1 MYIEQNFVDPAVLDL
16 QANRR
21 MKNRILKYW
30 PRITVGG
37 VEIFGKLYLYNG
49 SVQKSAGHLK
59 LYNLLGVKVEDLE
72 SESWQGIEN
81 YYLYFK
87 VVQGL
92 EEDLTTVDLERVVVA
107 AMPFTQKSVDTVPEV
122 DRSDW
127 VTMKI
132 SYEPL
137 HVETQNSALSNA
149 QIIAA
154 IRSNPQVVTY
164 DSINSDLMAVVA
176 LLDTTDSLFEK
187 TFTVDNVQL
196 TDVSHLVKTI
206 KTSKTNITKVVK
218 EAGLTMRF
226 RRKLVDDTIQDSVLG
241 AVTTYINAITT
252 AVTDLD
258 IQAKRLYRTLVP
270 FTDDD
275 IILSQLASIDILT
288 NLHNNIG
295 GSLVGYKVAGLAN
308 VPSKTFNKAIVGQI
322 TSGYTEESVSWWK
335 KLITVIVTIVIVVV
349 AIWFPPAGWSG
360 LTWAATVLTVG
371 SLAMQGLAIVLAK
384 SDPAWGAYIGKAAT
398 VLGYIATAVGIIN
411 IVGQLAKSVA
421 AEAGKEAAKE
431 AAKEAGKEVVA
442 DTVKEIGKETAKEM
456 TMQEAATIIKGLSF
470 DELSD
475 ALVAAMKQSFSTSTS
490 MNMTNVLSWAT
501 KGFQIYIKYITP
513 PDKGIDELQEQVD
526 AQEKVR
532 EDLTGPGL
540 KDKIDYAFSSPLY
553 GIYECNEIMQGIPHS
568 MTQGKIDICFNKYYD
583 GVTSKVKYRGYL
595 G

>member
-30 PRITVGG
+30 PRTPVDG
-37 VEIFGKLYLYNG
+37 VEIFGRLYLYNG
-49 SVQKSAGHLK
+49 SVQKSAMHLK
-59 LYNLLGVKVEDLE
+59 LYNLLGVQVGDLE
-72 SESWQGIEN
+72 SESWQGIET

-92 EEDLTTVDLERVVVA
+92 EEDLTAVDLERAVIE
-107 AMPFTQKSVDTVPEV
+107 AMPFTEKSVDTVEEE
-122 DRSDW
+122 DRSEW
-127 VTMKI
+127 ITVPI

-154 IRSNPQVVTY
+154 IRSNPQVATY
-164 DSINSDLMAVVA
+164 DSISSNIMAVVA

-196 TDVSHLVKTI
+196 TDVSHLVNTI
-206 KTSKTNITKVVK
+206 KTSKINRTKVVK

-275 IILSQLASIDILT
+275 IILAQPASIGILT

-335 KLITVIVTIVIVVV
+335 KLITVIVAIVIVVV
-349 AIWFPPAGWSG
+349 AIWAAIPTGGGSLG
-360 LTWAATVLTVG
+360 WAATILTVG

-421 AEAGKEAAKE
+421 AEAGKE

-583 GVTSKVKYRGYL
+583 GTTSKVKYRGYL